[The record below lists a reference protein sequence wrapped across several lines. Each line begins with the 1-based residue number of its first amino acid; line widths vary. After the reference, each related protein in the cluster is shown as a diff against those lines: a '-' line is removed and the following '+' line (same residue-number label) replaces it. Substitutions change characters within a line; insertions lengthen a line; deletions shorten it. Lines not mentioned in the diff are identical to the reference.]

1 MIVFRSFALL
11 LPLALA
17 GCGAAS
23 VTQSP
28 TGRDW
33 KDTDSTG
40 IPVTKGAKECTYEA
54 KQQASLSTGLAKQA
68 ELQLDLYDT
77 CMRQRGY

>member
-1 MIVFRSFALL
+1 MIAFRSFALL
-11 LPLALA
+11 LPLTLA
-17 GCGAAS
+17 GCGASS

-33 KDTDSTG
+33 KDVDSAG
-40 IPVTKGAKECTYEA
+40 IPVTKGAKECTYIA
-54 KQQASLSTGLAKQA
+54 RQQAKASTGLAKQDA
-68 ELQLDLYDT
+68 LELDLYDT